1 MILSDRDI
9 QQALNSEFRIEPFTQ
24 HQLQPSS
31 YDVQLAPFLWVAD
44 KHLTTAI
51 DLGDPP
57 SKPPGEQV
65 SFEEYVLHPG
75 QFVLGATNELIEL
88 GGQIV
93 ARLEGKSS
101 LGRLGLI
108 VHATAGYVDPGF
120 SGHLT
125 LELLNIAQIPII
137 LRPNILIAQL
147 TFHRMSSP
155 ALNPYGTPG
164 LGSKYQHQPIQPV
177 PFRRDA
183 GSQTSPSR

>member
-9 QQALNSEFRIEPFTQ
+9 QLALNTEFRIEPFRAQ
-24 HQLQPSS
+24 QLQPAS
-31 YDVQLAPFLWVAD
+31 YDVQLAPYLWVAD

-57 SKPPGEQV
+57 TQPPGEQMN
-65 SFEEYVLHPG
+65 FEEYVLHPG
-75 QFVLGATNELIEL
+75 QFVLGATNERIEL

-120 SGHLT
+120 KGHLT

-137 LRPNILIAQL
+137 LRPNVLIAQL
-147 TFHRMSSP
+147 TFHRISSP
-155 ALNPYGTPG
+155 AVNPYGTPG
-164 LGSKYQHQPIQPV
+164 LGSKYQFQTIQPV
-177 PFRRDA
+177 PFRA
-183 GSQTSPSR
+183 GADENASPGR

>member
-9 QQALNSEFRIEPFTQ
+9 VLSLNAELSIEPFTQ
-24 HQLQPSS
+24 GQLQPAS

-44 KHLTTAI
+44 KHRTTAI

-57 SKPPGEQV
+57 DQPPGEQV
-65 SFEEYVLHPG
+65 NFEEYVLHPG
-75 QFVLGATNELIEL
+75 QFILGATNERVEL
-88 GGQIV
+88 GDQIV

-120 SGHLT
+120 KGHLT

-137 LRPNILIAQL
+137 LRPHILIAQL
-147 TFHRMSSP
+147 TFHRISSP
-155 ALNPYGTPG
+155 AQNPYGTPG

-177 PFRRDA
+177 PFRKE
-183 GSQTSPSR
+183 GSSTLPGR